1 LRIKEENNKLKEE
14 NYALLEQVRRIVVT
28 GGVAAATSVGQ
39 NSNATFGNLAPDAL
53 NQSPGTMSPAELE
66 KSRKEISS
74 LHESV
79 YRLAETLLKLP
90 GVG

>member
-1 LRIKEENNKLKEE
+1 MKEE
-14 NYALLEQVRRIVVT
+14 NYTLLEQVRRLMVT
-28 GGVAAATSVGQ
+28 GGVATATTVGL

-53 NQSPGTMSPAELE
+53 NQAPGAMSTAELE